1 MDENNHEQ
9 EKPAETASAAA
20 SEEVERLKMSP
31 ELAAALAEAE
41 AHVGVKSAAEAP
53 AEKAEPSGPAA
64 EPAPAFDP
72 NAVETAPAEAPVALP
87 SPEELK
93 LKMQILDLRSQLRG
107 KDKELEQ
114 KVQEL
119 RLNAEQVRLVQRQF
133 EGYKTRAM
141 KEKADWFNYGHE
153 PVLKELLQVADNLDR
168 ALSHAKTDADPATL
182 MEGVS
187 LILRQLTGLLG
198 KFGVSEVAA
207 QDQRFNP
214 EWHQAMVQ
222 VEHDEKPANTVL
234 EVHQKGYSLK
244 DRLLRP
250 AMVVV
255 SKKSEAAKEA
265 APRETGTPA
274 STGSE
279 EGKRGSN

>member
-1 MDENNHEQ
+1 MDDHNHDP
-9 EKPAETASAAA
+9 EKPAATSAAA
-20 SEEVERLKMSP
+20 GSVEVERLKMSP
-31 ELAAALAEAE
+31 ELEAALAEAE
-41 AHVGVKSAAEAP
+41 AHVEGKGAVAAP
-53 AEKAEPSGPAA
+53 AEKAAESSGP
-64 EPAPAFDP
+64 EPAFDP
-72 NAVETAPAEAPVALP
+72 NAVEAVTAEAPVALP
-87 SPEELK
+87 TPEELK

-119 RLNAEQVRLVQRQF
+119 RQNAEQVRLVQRQF

-153 PVLKELLQVADNLDR
+153 PVLKELLQVADNLER
-168 ALSHAKTDADPATL
+168 ALSHAAAEADPAAL

-187 LILRQLTGLLG
+187 LILRQLIGLLS
-198 KFGVSEVAA
+198 KFSVSEVAA
-207 QDQRFNP
+207 AGQVFNP

-222 VEHDEKPANTVL
+222 IEDDQKPANTIL

-255 SKKSEAAKEA
+255 SKKSEAAQEA
-265 APRETGTPA
+265 AAHRETGTPA
-274 STGSE
+274 ALGSE
-279 EGKRGSN
+279 EGNRGEI